1 MSCQVKIFKQ
11 KHILRISMLVVIC
24 VTSISCRTI
33 NSNEM
38 FKTPPEF
45 QYSEFKP
52 SEKECKI
59 QPFDKLDVKI
69 FSNDGFKLVDVSQS
83 TQPLQDPINYLVE
96 YDGQVKLPTV
106 GRIQISGKT
115 IREAESM
122 LEEKYKEIFV
132 DPFVLITVTNKRI
145 VVFSGGAST
154 GKVILL
160 TNDNYTLIEA
170 LAEAGGITDFS
181 KSHKIKLLRGDLN
194 NPEIFLFNV
203 RDLKDMKNANFMLQA
218 NDIIYVEARPKYAT
232 RIISEISPYISLLSS
247 ALLVYGLFLR

>member
-1 MSCQVKIFKQ
+1 
-11 KHILRISMLVVIC
+11 
-24 VTSISCRTI
+24 
-33 NSNEM
+33 N
-38 FKTPPEF
+38 
-45 QYSEFKP
+45 
-52 SEKECKI
+52 
-59 QPFDKLDVKI
+59 
-69 FSNDGFKLVDVSQS
+69 
-83 TQPLQDPINYLVE
+83 PINYLVE

>member
-1 MSCQVKIFKQ
+1 MLIV
-11 KHILRISMLVVIC
+11 ISIASV
-24 VTSISCRTI
+24 SCRTI

-38 FKTPPEF
+38 FKTDAEF
-45 QYSEFKP
+45 KYSEFKP
-52 SEKECKI
+52 SEKEYKI

-69 FSNDGFKLVDVSQS
+69 FANDGFKLVDVSQS
-83 TQPLQDPINYLVE
+83 SIQVQTPINYLVE

-122 LEEKYKEIFV
+122 LEEKYKESFV
-132 DPFVLITVTNKRI
+132 DPFVLITVTNKRV
-145 VVFSGGAST
+145 VVFSGGSSN

-160 TNDNYTLIEA
+160 TNENYTLIEA

-218 NDIIYVEARPKYAT
+218 NDIIYVEARPKYAS
-232 RIISEISPYISLLSS
+232 RIITEISPYIGLLTS
-247 ALLVYGLFLR
+247 ALFIYGLFLK